1 MRKTIAL
8 LLMLLVLLMPFAMS
22 GSGTGSNVKPP
33 EHMRTLTKEQML
45 ADYDFFWDTL
55 DKYCSPL
62 AAMDSEKIEKIRK
75 DHRSELE
82 NKDRPQATFFYS
94 QLSQAIK
101 GLSYIGHLNM
111 VGGYYLKELRSAV
124 AMGAANIPDYGR
136 LLSDE
141 KVLASAEWIDEISG
155 AESGAVKML
164 DDVITEHIDQRISY
178 IKIPSFLS
186 AAMETQGP
194 RVSNWIEENI
204 DDDALILDIRGN
216 SGGNGLYWYK
226 YILPYLLKEDV
237 YLTSYFYIRSWPEE
251 PDCSNVSERYDLDGR
266 ASAAEYE
273 LIKGLPG
280 FKPSDRLEEAVL
292 YKQTSAFLADK
303 DQKIFTGDVYLLTD
317 GMTGSAAEDMAVVFK
332 KAGIGTVIGQ
342 PPEQPNGNT
351 VGLSPVCFA
360 LPNSRIPFV
369 FQLQYIINSDG
380 SCAQI
385 YGVQPDIFCDG
396 DPLEVCL
403 NMVHE
408 E

>member
-1 MRKTIAL
+1 
-8 LLMLLVLLMPFAMS
+8 
-22 GSGTGSNVKPP
+22 
-33 EHMRTLTKEQML
+33 
-45 ADYDFFWDTL
+45 
-55 DKYCSPL
+55 
-62 AAMDSEKIEKIRK
+62 
-75 DHRSELE
+75 
-82 NKDRPQATFFYS
+82 
-94 QLSQAIK
+94 
-101 GLSYIGHLNM
+101 M

-164 DDVITEHIDQRISY
+164 DDVITEHIDQGISY
-178 IKIPSFLS
+178 IKMPSFLS

-204 DDDALILDIRGN
+204 DDDVLILDIRGN

-226 YILPYLLKEDV
+226 YILPYLLREDV

-266 ASAAEYE
+266 ASAAE
-273 LIKGLPG
+273 
-280 FKPSDRLEEAVL
+280 
-292 YKQTSAFLADK
+292 
-303 DQKIFTGDVYLLTD
+303 
-317 GMTGSAAEDMAVVFK
+317 DMAAVFK

>member
-1 MRKTIAL
+1 MRKTIVL
-8 LLMLLVLLMPFAMS
+8 LLMLLVLLMPFAMF
-22 GSGTGSNVKPP
+22 GGGTGSNAEPP

-155 AESGAVKML
+155 AESGAAKML
-164 DDVITEHIDQRISY
+164 DDVITKHIDQGISY
-178 IKIPSFLS
+178 VKIPSFLS

-226 YILPYLLKEDV
+226 YILPYLLREDV
-237 YLTSYFYIRSWPEE
+237 YLTSYFYIRS
-251 PDCSNVSERYDLDGR
+251 
-266 ASAAEYE
+266 
-273 LIKGLPG
+273 
-280 FKPSDRLEEAVL
+280 
-292 YKQTSAFLADK
+292 
-303 DQKIFTGDVYLLTD
+303 
-317 GMTGSAAEDMAVVFK
+317 
-332 KAGIGTVIGQ
+332 
-342 PPEQPNGNT
+342 
-351 VGLSPVCFA
+351 
-360 LPNSRIPFV
+360 
-369 FQLQYIINSDG
+369 
-380 SCAQI
+380 
-385 YGVQPDIFCDG
+385 
-396 DPLEVCL
+396 
-403 NMVHE
+403 
-408 E
+408 